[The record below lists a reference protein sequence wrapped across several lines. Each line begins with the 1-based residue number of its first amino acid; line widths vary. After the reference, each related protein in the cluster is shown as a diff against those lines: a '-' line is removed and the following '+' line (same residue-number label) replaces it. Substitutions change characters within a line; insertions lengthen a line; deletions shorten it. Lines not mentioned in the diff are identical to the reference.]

1 MNAFG
6 ASVVLLL
13 SAANARRHSAESAR
27 EETRRACR
35 CNLEVLCKE
44 CREQGKRRRHSDDY
58 KVYGAC
64 FRD

>member
-13 SAANARRHSAESAR
+13 SAAHARRHSAENAQ
-27 EETRRACR
+27 EETRLARQ
-35 CNLEVLCKE
+35 CNLGVLCKE
-44 CREQGKRRRHSDDY
+44 CRERGKRRRRSDDY
-58 KVYGAC
+58 KADGAC

>member
-13 SAANARRHSAESAR
+13 SAADARRHSAANAQ
-27 EETRRACR
+27 EETRLARR
-35 CNLEVLCKE
+35 CNLEVLRKE
-44 CREQGKRRRHSDDY
+44 CRERGKRRRCSDDY
-58 KVYGAC
+58 EVYGAC